1 MTQKE
6 FLDDMTDILDLEET
20 VTMDAVLKNI
30 EEWDSLGYLMFQSKM
45 LERGCRKVNASEVK
59 QAKTIADLYRL
70 IQ

>member
-45 LERGCRKVNASEVK
+45 LERGCCKVNASEVK